1 MAIKDTLTTVTD
13 GFKTK
18 LDDEMLQRLEI
29 YFKLLVEWNEK
40 MNLTAITDEHGVAVK
55 HFADS
60 LTLYNFVDVKKNA
73 SIIDVGTGA
82 GFPGVVLKIARP
94 DIKLTLLDSL
104 NKRLTFL
111 DTVLNN
117 TGLDSE
123 LVHSRA
129 EEGGREK
136 FDIAVSRAVARLN
149 VLCEYCL
156 PYVKVGGLFVAMKG
170 PNADEELDGAEN
182 ALKLLGGKVEKVH
195 KFNLPCDE
203 GERTIIVIKKV
214 KPTPKQYPRISG
226 KIKSQPL

>member
-18 LDDEMLQRLEI
+18 LDDEMLQRFEI

-40 MNLTAITDEHGVAVK
+40 MNLTAITDEHGVAFK

-60 LTLYNFVDVKKNA
+60 LVDVKKNA

-117 TGLDSE
+117 TGLDAE

-129 EEGGREK
+129 EEGGKNKLYREK

-149 VLCEYCL
+149 VLSEYCL

-182 ALKLLGGKVEKVH
+182 ALKLLGGKVEKVY

>member
-18 LDDEMLQRLEI
+18 LDDEMLQRFEI

-40 MNLTAITDEHGVAVK
+40 MNLTAITDEHGVAIK

-94 DIKLTLLDSL
+94 D
-104 NKRLTFL
+104 
-111 DTVLNN
+111 
-117 TGLDSE
+117 
-123 LVHSRA
+123 
-129 EEGGREK
+129 
-136 FDIAVSRAVARLN
+136 N

-195 KFNLPCDE
+195 RFNLPCDD

>member
-18 LDDEMLQRLEI
+18 LDDEMLQRFEI

-94 DIKLTLLDSL
+94 DIKLTLLDS
-104 NKRLTFL
+104 R
-111 DTVLNN
+111 
-117 TGLDSE
+117 
-123 LVHSRA
+123 
-129 EEGGREK
+129 
-136 FDIAVSRAVARLN
+136 
-149 VLCEYCL
+149 
-156 PYVKVGGLFVAMKG
+156 
-170 PNADEELDGAEN
+170 
-182 ALKLLGGKVEKVH
+182 
-195 KFNLPCDE
+195 
-203 GERTIIVIKKV
+203 
-214 KPTPKQYPRISG
+214 
-226 KIKSQPL
+226 

>member
-18 LDDEMLQRLEI
+18 LDDEMLQRFEI

-60 LTLYNFVDVKKNA
+60 L
-73 SIIDVGTGA
+73 
-82 GFPGVVLKIARP
+82 
-94 DIKLTLLDSL
+94 

-111 DTVLNN
+111 DTVLND

-129 EEGGREK
+129 EEGGKNKLYREK

-149 VLCEYCL
+149 VLSEYCL